1 MTDEDRADLP
11 RTSPAL
17 RKALVRMQLEAG
29 RQQLG
34 EEVELLWQPL
44 RHLEDRG
51 RHLGRRLQAL
61 GPPLWLALAAPL
73 DRKSTRL
80 NSRHVAIS
88 YAVFCLKNK
97 NKSDMNAETV
107 RRLSTVECSRAA
119 RTLCVHSIMIE
130 ENTTTCLSRD
140 HW

>member
-73 DRKSTRL
+73 L
-80 NSRHVAIS
+80 VM
-88 YAVFCLKNK
+88 L
-97 NKSDMNAETV
+97 V
-107 RRLSTVECSRAA
+107 RRRPVSGRAA
-119 RTLCVHSIMIE
+119 RQGGLTSALRLALLMAPLLRRGYGLLSARRSE
-130 ENTTTCLSRD
+130 ERP
-140 HW
+140 